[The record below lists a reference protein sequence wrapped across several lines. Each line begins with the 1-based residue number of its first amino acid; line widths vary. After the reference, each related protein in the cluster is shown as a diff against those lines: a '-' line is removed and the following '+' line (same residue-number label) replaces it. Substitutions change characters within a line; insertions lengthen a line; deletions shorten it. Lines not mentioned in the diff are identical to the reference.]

1 MVAVWILLGVL
12 AAVVLLCS
20 ILLMVPIEV
29 RFLLDEPQ
37 GFRILYWVFGKVY
50 GEGAKGKKAK
60 KKSAKAQKTKKKRKS
75 NPIVEGLKKALGL
88 EHLGSFEKLKESLS
102 RKGAEA
108 TLAETVS
115 ALWEILDRVF
125 WIIKRGR
132 ITRCK
137 IAALCGGED
146 APLDYGTACAVVYPL
161 VSYLESAVG
170 LRPKA
175 EELIIRC
182 EEDRQETALEFE
194 IFVRVRIWHILRALM
209 HIALKNVEKQGE
221 NK

>member
-20 ILLMVPIEV
+20 ILLMAPIEV

-37 GFRILYWVFGKVY
+37 GFRILYWAFGKVY
-50 GEGAKGKKAK
+50 GEDAKKQSQKKKAK
-60 KKSAKAQKTKKKRKS
+60 GQNPKKKSKP

-108 TLAETVS
+108 TLAETVG

-125 WIIKRGR
+125 WIIKRCR

-137 IAALCGGED
+137 IAARCGGED

-170 LRPKA
+170 LPPKA

-182 EEDRQETALEFE
+182 EEDRQETALELE
-194 IFVRVRIWHILRALM
+194 IFIRARIWHILRALM
-209 HIALKNVEKQGE
+209 HIALKNAEKQGE